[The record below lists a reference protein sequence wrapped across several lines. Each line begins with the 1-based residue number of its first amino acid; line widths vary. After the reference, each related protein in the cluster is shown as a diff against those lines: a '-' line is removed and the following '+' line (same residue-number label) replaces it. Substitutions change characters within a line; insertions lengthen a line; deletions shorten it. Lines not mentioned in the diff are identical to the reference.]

1 VSKTATPDE
10 IQRSYRK
17 LARTYHP
24 DINKSPDA
32 EERFKEISEAYDV
45 LSDPDQRRRYDN
57 PRESSSA
64 DEQWTS
70 DQPWTSY
77 RTSGASDIDFDE
89 LFGGLFTGGGRA
101 GRGRRPLQGA
111 DQEAELALTV
121 EEAYH
126 GGTRTLTL
134 PAPDGRRTLDVTIP
148 AGVIDGQRIRLKE
161 QGGRGSGGAKP
172 GDLYLIVRL
181 APHPRY
187 RVDGRDIYVDL
198 PLAPW
203 EAALGTHVAVDTPG
217 GEAKVRVPAGSS
229 SGRRLRLRNR
239 GMPRPGGT
247 AGDLYAE
254 VRIVVPRSLSK
265 DERRLFQELATISD
279 FDPRRHR

>member
-1 VSKTATPDE
+1 MRAGKDFYEILGVPKTATPDE

-64 DEQWTS
+64 DEQWTP

-77 RTSGASDIDFDE
+77 RTSAASDIDFDE

-161 QGGRGSGGAKP
+161 QGGRGSGGARA

-187 RVDGRDIYVDL
+187 RVEGRDIYVDL

-203 EAALGTHVAVDTPG
+203 EAALGAHVAVDTPG
-217 GEAKVRVPAGSS
+217 GEAKIRVPAGSS

-239 GMPRPGGT
+239 GMPRPGGS

-265 DERRLFQELATISD
+265 DERR
-279 FDPRRHR
+279 